1 MIIRIQTNLLTYFS
15 QPPPPGGDQSAPFD
29 SPPFDG
35 PPFDGPGSLSEFDR
49 PRLGRKL
56 HKITIAVKFFAVVT
70 LLFLLVAIIHRRCCC
85 SAARRQEKQ
94 ARREER
100 QRRRAFRRAA
110 HKHAWRLWF
119 ARHICRSTAYD
130 DLDEEEKRAML
141 ASQPAEVNEDVVASE
156 ISEFQNAASVV
167 SDMVA
172 AEEGRMEG
180 RISMDSRASLPEY
193 MSEVG
198 GESLPTYE
206 DEQGSELSS
215 VVADGFRYT
224 PGSSEYTPGNSHS
237 GSVRDV
243 LGDLKE

>member
-1 MIIRIQTNLLTYFS
+1 V
-15 QPPPPGGDQSAPFD
+15 
-29 SPPFDG
+29 
-35 PPFDGPGSLSEFDR
+35 
-49 PRLGRKL
+49 
-56 HKITIAVKFFAVVT
+56 AV
-70 LLFLLVAIIHRRCCC
+70 IHRRCCC

-100 QRRRAFRRAA
+100 QRQRAFRRAA

-141 ASQPAEVNEDVVASE
+141 AGQPAEVNEDVVASE

-167 SDMVA
+167 SDMIA
-172 AEEGRMEG
+172 AEEGRMEGRMEG
-180 RISMDSRASLPEY
+180 RISMDSRATLPEY

-206 DEQGSELSS
+206 DEQGTELSS
-215 VVADGFRYT
+215 VVADGFQYT
-224 PGSSEYTPGNSHS
+224 PGSSEYTPGSSHS

-243 LGDLKE
+243 LGDVKE